1 MQALTSCKELENRQI
16 ESSQRIDDLIK
27 QLNDA
32 YDAKNRL
39 ARDHAEFVR
48 RNSTLEYEL
57 QQLTLHSKRCG
68 QELDDA
74 RLQLENEILVRT
86 TFENK
91 ARSIQIDLDSAR
103 AQLEEETEAKNELNR
118 QYNRLQDEFKDAKS
132 KIEKE
137 CEARIEGIEETK

>member
-1 MQALTSCKELENRQI
+1 MNEA
-16 ESSQRIDDLIK
+16 
-27 QLNDA
+27 NDT
-32 YDAKNRL
+32 KNRL
-39 ARDHAEFVR
+39 AREHAEFVR

-57 QQLTLHSKRCG
+57 QQVSLHSKRCG

-91 ARSIQIDLDSAR
+91 VRSLQIDLDSAR
-103 AQLEEETEAKNELNR
+103 AQLEEETESKNELNK
-118 QYNRLQDEFKDAKS
+118 QYLRLQDEFKSAKD

-137 CEARIEGIEETK
+137 CEVRIEGVEDSKYLDSFILK